1 MYLYVSYAGHPE
13 YLHSLQKSIFAS
25 NALRHTQGKVLIKK
39 RDFEVKKKMQHS
51 KLFLIILSAQ

>member
-39 RDFEVKKKMQHS
+39 RFEVKKKMQHS